1 MSLPQEEFD
10 FVRDVL
16 RRLSGYVLEDGKGY
30 LVEARLRALTRQEAF
45 EDTEALLRA
54 LRLDA
59 ERGPLR
65 VRMVESMLIG
75 ETRFFRDE
83 HPFETLRESI
93 LPALIEE
100 NAAQRTLR
108 IWSAACSTGQEPYSL
123 AMLLADMPQLGS
135 WNAEILATDLS
146 SKMLERTEAGVYTDA
161 EMDRGLPRAL
171 RDRWFTRREDGAWA
185 ITPRLRDRIR
195 IQPVNLVEPWIG
207 LPRMDLIL
215 IRNVLIYF
223 DAETK
228 RDVLRRAHE
237 QLRPGGILLL
247 GTSESLPPG
256 QMLFEQ
262 MRHGRTIY
270 YRRR

>member
-1 MSLPQEEFD
+1 MSVSREDFD

-16 RRLSGYVLEDGKGY
+16 YRLSGYVLEDGKGY
-30 LVEARLRALTRQEAF
+30 LVEARLRGLAREDGF
-45 EDTEALLRA
+45 EDLDALIRA
-54 LRLDA
+54 LRLDG
-59 ERGPLR
+59 ERGSLR

-83 HPFETLRESI
+83 HPFETLRTSI
-93 LPALIEE
+93 LPDVIKH
-100 NAAQRTLR
+100 AADRRSLR
-108 IWSAACSTGQEPYSL
+108 IWSAASSTGQEAYSL
-123 AMLLADMPQLGS
+123 AMLLADFPELAS
-135 WNAEILATDLS
+135 WDVRIYATDLS
-146 SKMLERTEAGVYTDA
+146 RPMLARVEAGTYTDA
-161 EMDRGLPRAL
+161 EVDRGLPDEARA
-171 RDRWFTRREDGAWA
+171 RWFTRIEQGSW
-185 ITPRLRDRIR
+185 RLSPKLKERIE
-195 IQPVNLVEPWIG
+195 IQGLNLVEPWLG

-223 DAETK
+223 DSETK
-228 RDVLRRAHE
+228 RDILRRAHE
-237 QLRPGGILLL
+237 QLRPGGYLLL